1 MIIRS
6 RGEHSPAD
14 MLKKGII
21 MKEYKFIQMKYKVMK
36 GGYVTSKEDGYR
48 DHRTVIREMAA
59 QGWRF
64 VGHIPTEAVGN
75 YSAAPEYDLVFE
87 KDE

>member
-1 MIIRS
+1 MKNYEFIR
-6 RGEHSPAD
+6 
-14 MLKKGII
+14 L
-21 MKEYKFIQMKYKVMK
+21 KYKMLK

-64 VGHIPTEAVGN
+64 VSNLPIETDGYGKVN
-75 YSAAPEYDLVFE
+75 EYDLVFE
-87 KDE
+87 REEL